1 MLDNSISIGPC
12 GPAGSGNY
20 PSFPYPLM
28 AERRR
33 IEFLLVLVLGVI
45 SIQPLGAQPIWQPM
59 SDGRPAQPS
68 QRNGT
73 PQWQS
78 LPTAAIQAKPLVWQV
93 VPAAAIDP
101 ATLTTPTNANPG
113 RNAVSSPAVEGGPA
127 R

>member
-1 MLDNSISIGPC
+1 
-12 GPAGSGNY
+12 
-20 PSFPYPLM
+20 M
-28 AERRR
+28 AKRRR
-33 IEFLLVLVLGVI
+33 IEFLLVLVLGGN

-59 SDGRPAQPS
+59 PLGMPAQPS

-73 PQWQS
+73 PQWQA

-101 ATLTTPTNANPG
+101 ATPANANPG
-113 RNAVSSPAVEGGPA
+113 PNAASSPAMEGGSV

>member
-1 MLDNSISIGPC
+1 
-12 GPAGSGNY
+12 
-20 PSFPYPLM
+20 M

-33 IEFLLVLVLGVI
+33 IEFLLVLALGVI

-59 SDGRPAQPS
+59 PVGMSAQPN
-68 QRNGT
+68 QRNGA
-73 PQWQS
+73 PHWQA

-101 ATLTTPTNANPG
+101 ATPTTPANANQG
-113 RNAVSSPAVEGGPA
+113 RTAVSSPAVEGGSI

>member
-1 MLDNSISIGPC
+1 
-12 GPAGSGNY
+12 
-20 PSFPYPLM
+20 M

-59 SDGRPAQPS
+59 PVGRPAQPN

-78 LPTAAIQAKPLVWQV
+78 LPMAAIQAKPLVWQV

-113 RNAVSSPAVEGGPA
+113 RNEVSSPAVEGGPA

>member
-1 MLDNSISIGPC
+1 
-12 GPAGSGNY
+12 
-20 PSFPYPLM
+20 M
-28 AERRR
+28 AEWRR
-33 IEFLLVLVLGVI
+33 IEFLLVLVLGGI

-59 SDGRPAQPS
+59 PDDMRGQPN

-73 PQWQS
+73 PQWQA

-101 ATLTTPTNANPG
+101 ATPTTPANANQGPNSG
-113 RNAVSSPAVEGGPA
+113 SSAAVEGGSV

>member
-1 MLDNSISIGPC
+1 
-12 GPAGSGNY
+12 
-20 PSFPYPLM
+20 M

-33 IEFLLVLVLGVI
+33 IEFLLVLALGVI

-59 SDGRPAQPS
+59 PVGMPAQPN
-68 QRNGT
+68 QRNGA
-73 PQWQS
+73 PHWQA

-101 ATLTTPTNANPG
+101 ATPAIANPG
-113 RNAVSSPAVEGGPA
+113 PNAASSPAMEDDPA

>member
-1 MLDNSISIGPC
+1 
-12 GPAGSGNY
+12 
-20 PSFPYPLM
+20 M

-33 IEFLLVLVLGVI
+33 IEFLLVLVLGGI
-45 SIQPLGAQPIWQPM
+45 PIQPLGAQPIWQPM

-73 PQWQS
+73 PQWQA

-101 ATLTTPTNANPG
+101 ATPTTPVNANPSPNS
-113 RNAVSSPAVEGGPA
+113 RSSATTEFKPICWWQRSLRSLAS
-127 R
+127 

>member
-1 MLDNSISIGPC
+1 
-12 GPAGSGNY
+12 
-20 PSFPYPLM
+20 M
-28 AERRR
+28 AEQLR
-33 IEFLLVLVLGVI
+33 IEFLLVLALGVI

-59 SDGRPAQPS
+59 PDGMRGQPN

-73 PQWQS
+73 PQWQA

-101 ATLTTPTNANPG
+101 ATPTTPANANPSPNSG
-113 RNAVSSPAVEGGPA
+113 SSPSGKSSPA

>member
-1 MLDNSISIGPC
+1 
-12 GPAGSGNY
+12 
-20 PSFPYPLM
+20 M

-33 IEFLLVLVLGVI
+33 IEFLLVLALGVI

-59 SDGRPAQPS
+59 PVGMSAQPN
-68 QRNGT
+68 QRNGA
-73 PQWQS
+73 PHWQA

-101 ATLTTPTNANPG
+101 ATPANANPG
-113 RNAVSSPAVEGGPA
+113 SNAASSPAGEGGPI